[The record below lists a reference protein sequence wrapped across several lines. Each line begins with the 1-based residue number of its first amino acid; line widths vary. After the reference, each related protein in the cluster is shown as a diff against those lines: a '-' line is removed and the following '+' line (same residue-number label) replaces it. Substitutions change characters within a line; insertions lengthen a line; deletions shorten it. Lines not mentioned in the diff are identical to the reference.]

1 MKNQSNENEK
11 ESENLTDLLNEND
24 EKNSKNIN
32 NHKRSSS
39 LTKSMISTSNKQ
51 QSNKNGSSVIYDYKS
66 IYDAF
71 EKPTK
76 ETTDSISNLSN
87 NQKPQNITRPTMS
100 QKNDK
105 YKMNETFIDS
115 NKQQPNQPLLDTYLS
130 SEKMAAASA
139 AAMAA
144 AAAIKK
150 EKDLQQKNHHAS
162 MTSSIIPAPKIVNN
176 FYAITRAQIEL
187 LPVNFFLN

>member
-162 MTSSIIPAPKIVNN
+162 MTSSIIPAPKIVNGRVRKVVDPTKYFN
-176 FYAITRAQIEL
+176 FI
-187 LPVNFFLN
+187 